1 MSPGPTKPRMSPE
14 REAALDV
21 LKELVEARARLDRI
35 QAAMREEW
43 TELRG
48 MSLPGKIEVPTVRLI
63 DEVLGKQDGFGL
75 GSYLLYECLL
85 GGGGRIEVQG
95 RSYTIRTVD
104 DLRTYLERE
113 VPEPPR

>member
-1 MSPGPTKPRMSPE
+1 MTARPMSPA
-14 REAALDV
+14 REAALAV
-21 LKELVEARARLDRI
+21 LEELVESRARSERI
-35 QAAMREEW
+35 QAALREEW
-43 TELRG
+43 PYLSG
-48 MSLPGKIEVPTVRLI
+48 MFISEKIEVPVVALI
-63 DEVLGKQDGFGL
+63 DEVLGKHDGFGL

-113 VPEPPR
+113 VPEPK

>member
-1 MSPGPTKPRMSPE
+1 MTPARA
-14 REAALDV
+14 AALVALQHLID
-21 LKELVEARARLDRI
+21 ARARQDRI
-35 QAAMREEW
+35 QAALREEW
-43 TELRG
+43 PDLCG
-48 MSLPGKIEVPTVRLI
+48 VSLPGRVEAPVVALI
-63 DEVLGKQDGFGL
+63 DAVLGETL

-113 VPEPPR
+113 VPEPK

>member
-1 MSPGPTKPRMSPE
+1 MITAPTKPRMSPE

-21 LKELVEARARLDRI
+21 LAALVGCRPVADRI
-35 QAAMREEW
+35 QAAMREAW
-43 TELRG
+43 PDLNG
-48 MSLPGKIEVPTVRLI
+48 FFCVVPAAIETRVVDLI
-63 DEVLGKQDGFGL
+63 DEVLGDDL

-113 VPEPPR
+113 VPEPGR